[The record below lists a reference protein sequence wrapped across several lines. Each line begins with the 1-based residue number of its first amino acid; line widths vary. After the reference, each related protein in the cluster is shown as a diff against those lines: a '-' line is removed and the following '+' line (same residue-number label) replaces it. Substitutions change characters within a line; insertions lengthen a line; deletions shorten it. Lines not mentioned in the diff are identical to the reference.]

1 MKEIDEK
8 VKEQILELISIP
20 GMDIEDIAVKVNL
33 DYETVHEVLS
43 EEYLKNN
50 LDFGRRLCCRWTL

>member
-8 VKEQILELISIP
+8 VRKQILELISIP